1 MEAYKYTTWYFPDDY
16 EGKVTATFIERHSE
30 RPTCKAVLYIH
41 GYLDYFFQDHMAE
54 RIVASGRNFYAV
66 DLRKYGRSYLS
77 GQHYNYC
84 KHLSEYYPEIDKALE
99 SIKEQGNT
107 DITLIGHSTG
117 GLLSALY
124 CAEGKYR
131 TMINR
136 LILNSPFLEFN
147 ASWFDRWIVIPLAS
161 VISLVFPYASTENK
175 LNDNYFRSVHIS
187 EYGELNFDLRH
198 KPPTVPLYFSW
209 LQAVGEGHRKVRQ
222 GLHLTIPTLVLCSQY
237 SSNDKEWSDHATK
250 SDTILNVEDIKR
262 LTPKLGDRAEC
273 RIIEDGLH
281 DLVLSRKDVRERVLG
296 MMISFMNMCK

>member
-99 SIKEQGNT
+99 SIKEQENT

-187 EYGELNFDLRH
+187 EYGEWNFDLRH
-198 KPPTVPLYFSW
+198 KPRTVPLYFSW
-209 LQAVGEGHRKVRQ
+209 LRACLLYTSPSPR
-222 GLHLTIPTLVLCSQY
+222 
-237 SSNDKEWSDHATK
+237 DH
-250 SDTILNVEDIKR
+250 
-262 LTPKLGDRAEC
+262 
-273 RIIEDGLH
+273 
-281 DLVLSRKDVRERVLG
+281 
-296 MMISFMNMCK
+296 